1 MAAMKK
7 KPRTPT
13 ARPGGNPSGTGG
25 GARKKGDRKARGSDG
40 TSQGGWL
47 SAGALREVVES
58 VVVAFVLAFLF
69 RTFEAEAFVIPTG
82 SMAPTLMGRHKD
94 LVCPKCR
101 YPYQAS
107 ASDEVDPRTNLPR
120 NPEHEVCAATCPM
133 CRFTADL
140 FSREARQ
147 DDTRS
152 FKGDRILV
160 AKFPYQFRAPDRF
173 DVAVFMYP
181 GGAKTNY
188 IKRVA
193 GLPDET
199 IRISHGD
206 LFVKGKKGKEFVVAR
221 KPADKVLAMMQP
233 VYDNDYADSPLAA
246 AGWPAR
252 WQAVPS
258 PGGAT
263 WETSD
268 LKSFSTNGAARG
280 EAWLH
285 YRHLVPSAEVWRDVL
300 DGKQGFRP
308 LPKLITDFSPY
319 NTAQL
324 RIKRKSGS
332 VAVDDEGGLGPPPQ
346 AHRLGWHWVGDL
358 IVEFDLEADSA
369 AGKLFVELVRG
380 GRRFRLDLDLA
391 TGQAGLSIGGL
402 DQFRPTA
409 ATSAGGPGKHHLR
422 FANVDDQLLLW
433 VDGRVVRFN
442 QPTTYDS
449 RSMDVLRPREDDLA
463 PARIGAQQAAVKVS
477 HLRLLRDVYYIARRY
492 GRDPHGNGSMHDFK
506 APHGEE
512 PFALEDFYTNPRRW
526 DVFNDLNE
534 VDFELGPDQF
544 FMLGDNSAASKD
556 SRLWEEDCPDQFYVT
571 RDLLKGKALFIYWPH
586 SWDRTPGFPLVDKGL
601 WLPMFPNLG
610 RMRFVR

>member
-1 MAAMKK
+1 MKK
-7 KPRTPT
+7 KPRVPT
-13 ARPGGNPSGTGG
+13 ARPGGKPPRTGADAG
-25 GARKKGDRKARGSDG
+25 KKGDRKARSSEGS
-40 TSQGGWL
+40 SQGGWL

-107 ASDEVDPRTNLPR
+107 ASEEVNSQTNRPRDQ
-120 NPEHEVCAATCPM
+120 EVFAATCPM

-140 FSREARQ
+140 FSREAREN
-147 DDTRS
+147 DTRS

-160 AKFPYQFRAPDRF
+160 AKFPYQFHAPDRW

-199 IRISHGD
+199 IQISHGNV
-206 LFVKGKKGKEFVVAR
+206 FVKGKNSKEFVMAR
-221 KPADKVLAMMQP
+221 KPPDKVLAMMQP

-246 AGWPAR
+246 AGWPTR

-258 PGGAT
+258 PGGAA
-263 WETSD
+263 WQTSD

-280 EAWLH
+280 EAWLY
-285 YRHLVPSAEVWRDVL
+285 YRHFVPTAAVWRDVL
-300 DGKQGFRP
+300 GGKQGFRP
-308 LPKLITDFSPY
+308 LPELITDFSSY
-319 NTAQL
+319 NTGQL
-324 RIKRKSGS
+324 RDKQRFGA
-332 VAVDDEGGLGPPPQ
+332 VAAGEGGLGPTPST
-346 AHRLGWHWVGDL
+346 HRLGLHWVGDL
-358 IVEFDLEADSA
+358 VVEFELEADSA

-380 GRRFRLDLDLA
+380 GKPFRAELDLA
-391 TGQAGLSIGGL
+391 TGQAGLSIDGL
-402 DQFRPTA
+402 DSFRPTA
-409 ATSAGGPGKHHLR
+409 TTSVRGPGKHQLR

-433 VDGRVVRFN
+433 VDGRLVRFN

-449 RSMDVLRPREDDLA
+449 RSLNVLRPREDDLA
-463 PARIGAQQAAVKVS
+463 PARIGAQQAAARVS

-492 GRDPHGNGSMHDFK
+492 NRDHGGNEPMHDFD
-506 APHGEE
+506 APHGEG
-512 PFALEDFYTNPRRW
+512 PLFSEDFFSNPRRW
-526 DVFNDLNE
+526 NLFDHLRE
-534 VDFELGPDQF
+534 VEFDLGPDQF

-586 SWDRTPGFPLVDKGL
+586 SWDRTPGLPLVDKGL
-601 WLPMFPNLG
+601 WFPMFPNLA